1 MHPVF
6 RMQGILDGVPQ
17 WLGHIYFGIGIA
29 RFCNAEPAGGR
40 RQHGELRCFL
50 GNDLDLWL
58 GLGLGNGCHVN
69 SSSRWFLK
77 NNGRPRARPLQRLYA
92 GSNHEVSPTRMGRP
106 SVICV
111 APVSTAAKTV
121 ATYCLRPPVWRPV
134 LSTVPVSPS
143 VISTRS
149 PWRIPQS

>member
-6 RMQGILDGVPQ
+6 RMHGILDGVPQ
-17 WLGHIYFGIGIA
+17 WLGHIYFGVGIA
-29 RFCNAEPAGGR
+29 RFGNAEPAGGR

-50 GNDLDLWL
+50 GNNLDL
-58 GLGLGNGCHVN
+58 GLGLGLGSDCHVN

-77 NNGRPRARPLQRLYA
+77 NNGRPEGRPLQCVSCSAQL
-92 GSNHEVSPTRMGRP
+92 VSPTRTAVP

-121 ATYCLRPPVWRPV
+121 AAYCLRPPVWRPLV
-134 LSTVPVSPS
+134 SHVPVSPS

-149 PWRIPQS
+149 P